1 MKVIINNKQ
10 LPLPKKYSE
19 DLCLLVE
26 NLLEKNPNIRP
37 SIVEVSEMD
46 IVKRNFAKYVTSND
60 KLKESKSKVDSG
72 SKEFDNKLKNGIE
85 NNYPSNATISTN
97 PEMLSP
103 QINNLS
109 NSKINLQNFVM
120 VKEKFNTYKVKYL
133 II

>member
-72 SKEFDNKLKNGIE
+72 SKEFDNKFKNGIE